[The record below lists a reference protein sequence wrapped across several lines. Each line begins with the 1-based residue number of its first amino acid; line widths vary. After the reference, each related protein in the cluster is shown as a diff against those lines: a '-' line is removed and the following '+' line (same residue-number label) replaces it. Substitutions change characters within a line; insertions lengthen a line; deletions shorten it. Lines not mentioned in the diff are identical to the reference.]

1 MMDLDLRDRS
11 VLITG
16 SSRGIG
22 LATAKAFAAEG
33 ARIFLVARTEQTLRA
48 AAAEVE
54 RAGASEVRFL
64 AGDATDPAVPEQALS
79 AVEGAFGGL
88 DVLVNNTGGSRGS
101 AGVDATDEE
110 WQEVLELNLLA
121 AVRFCRRAVPLLRA
135 SRGAVVNVSSIFGRE
150 WGGAVSYNAAK
161 AALIAY
167 SKSLSRLLARDGI
180 RVNSVAPGSTL
191 HPGGSWDRKRK
202 ADPEGIARFVENE
215 LPYGR
220 FGTPEEIAAAIV
232 FLASPRASLITGACL
247 TVDGGQSRS
256 LI

>member
-1 MMDLDLRDRS
+1 MDLGLRNRS

-22 LATAKAFAAEG
+22 LAAAKAFAAEG
-33 ARIFLVARTEQTLRA
+33 ARLFLVARTEETLA
-48 AAAEVE
+48 KAAAEVE
-54 RAGASEVRFL
+54 KAGAAGVRYL
-64 AGDATDPAVPEQALS
+64 AADATDPIVPDRVLGE
-79 AVEGAFGGL
+79 VERAFGGL

-101 AGVDATDEE
+101 AGAEATDAE

-121 AVRFCRRAVPLLRA
+121 TVRFCRGALPLLRV
-135 SRGAVVNVSSIFGRE
+135 SRGTIVNVSSIFGRE

-161 AALIAY
+161 AAVIAY
-167 SKSLSRLLARDGI
+167 TKSLSRLVAPEGI

-191 HPGGSWDRKRK
+191 HPGGSWDRKQK
-202 ADPEGIARFVENE
+202 ADPEGIARFVKGE

-232 FLASPRASLITGACL
+232 FLASPRAGLITGACL
-247 TVDGGQSRS
+247 NVDGGQSRS